1 MDAKDLARIEYHRR
15 YSRPDWR
22 RFARAD
28 WEWVVSPAE
37 REAIRKDLAL
47 CDLAFETPLARRLR
61 EQNEAC
67 EREEEAAHE
76 RKQREQEWEAE
87 CVERKYRAD
96 LAWERFKAAFMRGE
110 FVPHRKAN
118 FNPDQPRDEL
128 GRWADGGQSAQDA
141 SDKVPLAASEGLPP
155 IGPLRAARLAYQVA
169 KRLIDAYRSEN
180 LLIGLFGEKP
190 GAVSV
195 TTIDGEHIYGTHR
208 GSHFYD
214 RDDERDWRNLR
225 DILVTKNP
233 ELGSSDNLGRY
244 PLNALTHAETN
255 VLLRAARKVGGSLA
269 GRDLEVITD
278 RAMCLS
284 CEIVLPHVVQEL
296 GNPAVTFIG
305 PKGSAR
311 TI

>member
-22 RFARAD
+22 RFVRPD
-28 WEWVVSPAE
+28 WERYVHPAQHE
-37 REAIRKDLAL
+37 VIRKDQAL

-61 EQNEAC
+61 K
-67 EREEEAAHE
+67 EREARE
-76 RKQREQEWEAE
+76 REQREIEWEAE
-87 CVERKYRAD
+87 CAERKHRAD
-96 LAWERFKAAFMRGE
+96 LAWGRFKAAFLRGD
-110 FVPHRKAN
+110 FAPHRKAN
-118 FNPDQPRDEL
+118 LNPDQPRDEL

-141 SDKVPLAASEGLPP
+141 SDKVRLAASEGLPP
-155 IGPLRAARLAYQVA
+155 IGRLGAARFAYQAA
-169 KRLIDAYRSEN
+169 KRLIEAYRSEN
-180 LLIGLFGEKP
+180 LLIDLFGEKP

-195 TTIDGEHIYGTHR
+195 TTIDGEHIFGTHR

-255 VLLRAARKVGGSLA
+255 VLVRAARRFGGSLA
-269 GRDLEVITD
+269 GRELEVLTD
-278 RAMCLS
+278 RDMCLS
-284 CEIVLPHVVQEL
+284 CEVVLPHVVQEL
-296 GNPAVTFIG
+296 GSPTVTFIG
-305 PKGSAR
+305 PKGPAR
-311 TI
+311 TIQNGRWKD